1 MSAVGQL
8 WPSDDEDD
16 DDGDDD
22 DGDDGDDDDWQWQIT
37 DGPHTAARLPRQGT
51 CGVLARP
58 QGLKAH
64 SQKQKQPRRP
74 QKPNRTIKQVKGEN
88 KSGSFRN

>member
-16 DDGDDD
+16 DAGDDD
-22 DGDDGDDDDWQWQIT
+22 DDDDGDDDDWQWQIT

-58 QGLKAH
+58 QGLKA
-64 SQKQKQPRRP
+64 SRP
-74 QKPNRTIKQVKGEN
+74 THKN
-88 KSGSFRN
+88 KNNQEDLKSLIGQSKK

>member
-8 WPSDDEDD
+8 WPSDGEDD

-58 QGLKAH
+58 QGLKASRPTH
-64 SQKQKQPRRP
+64 KKQKQPRYL
-74 QKPNRTIKQVKGEN
+74 
-88 KSGSFRN
+88 KSLI

>member
-16 DDGDDD
+16 DDDDD
-22 DGDDGDDDDWQWQIT
+22 DDDGDDDDWQWQIT

-58 QGLKAH
+58 QGLKASRPTH
-64 SQKQKQPRRP
+64 KKQKQPRYL
-74 QKPNRTIKQVKGEN
+74 
-88 KSGSFRN
+88 KSLI

>member
-22 DGDDGDDDDWQWQIT
+22 DGDDDDDDDWQWQIT

-58 QGLKAH
+58 QGLKASRPTH
-64 SQKQKQPRRP
+64 KKQKQPRYL
-74 QKPNRTIKQVKGEN
+74 
-88 KSGSFRN
+88 KSLI

>member
-22 DGDDGDDDDWQWQIT
+22 DGDDGDDDD
-37 DGPHTAARLPRQGT
+37 DGGDPSSSLERVTRSGAPVSTQPD
-51 CGVLARP
+51 RP
-58 QGLKAH
+58 PLHA
-64 SQKQKQPRRP
+64 S
-74 QKPNRTIKQVKGEN
+74 
-88 KSGSFRN
+88 